1 MHLCRNLPLAISIA
15 LPLVTV
21 CYIMMN
27 VAYLT
32 VLSPAEIITSDAVA
46 VVLIDLTERTQLKGY
61 YALDL
66 SI

>member
-1 MHLCRNLPLAISIA
+1 
-15 LPLVTV
+15 
-21 CYIMMN
+21 MMN